1 MGGVVMG
8 EFGQEAGA
16 GLLRLA
22 WRHRDTLTGLRSPAY
37 AHRLTPAPRPWWP
50 GPLART
56 GVLVLVRV
64 ARRTA
69 GAAHLPDW
77 SRQAAAPGQAPGG
90 LGPSPGVEAGHV
102 VGRPPAQ
109 RDRHR
114 RVAAV
119 RSTVSG
125 VDDLLGRPEETPTR
139 LVNGFPHFRLVSR
152 LVPQYRPNSW
162 MTRACPGLTGV
173 RPASISAPQSS
184 MSTVSKTRPSDAAP
198 VRWDA
203 PTATATPTRIPT
215 MLSSSIR
222 TPGRNHEGCSVTGWL
237 APSRSRSGT

>member
-69 GAAHLPDW
+69 GAAHLPDV
-77 SRQAAAPGQAPGG
+77 SSQAAPLGQGAAEPELDLRVGAAHG
-90 LGPSPGVEAGHV
+90 AAG
-102 VGRPPAQ
+102 PPAQ
-109 RDRHR
+109 
-114 RVAAV
+114 
-119 RSTVSG
+119 
-125 VDDLLGRPEETPTR
+125 
-139 LVNGFPHFRLVSR
+139 
-152 LVPQYRPNSW
+152 
-162 MTRACPGLTGV
+162 
-173 RPASISAPQSS
+173 
-184 MSTVSKTRPSDAAP
+184 P
-198 VRWDA
+198 VVH
-203 PTATATPTRIPT
+203 
-215 MLSSSIR
+215 
-222 TPGRNHEGCSVTGWL
+222 G
-237 APSRSRSGT
+237 